1 MRDIEHRMQVAL
13 VKWLRHKGI
22 FVFAIPNGGARNR
35 ITGKRLKDEGVIAG
49 VPDLFIPAHKLFIE
63 LKAPGGRLSKEQ
75 KECHAKLF
83 DEGCKVAVCYSLEEA
98 MGVVNSFLEKEVI

>member
-35 ITGKRLKDEGVIAG
+35 ITGKRLKDEGVLAG

-63 LKAPGGRLSKEQ
+63 LKAPGGKLSEAQ

-83 DEGCKVAVCYSLEEA
+83 DCGCKVAVCYSVEEA
-98 MGVVNSFLEKEVI
+98 AGVVMGFIKEVI